1 MLPESIFRKFGLVH
15 TGQHEKPLRS
25 TKLAQ
30 RNRQVYFTPFAS
42 GGHHFIKVFR
52 DDCKFSFEVELE
64 FLQDNPVELFKTL
77 VLDTLK

>member
-15 TGQHEKPLRS
+15 TGHRENPLRA
-25 TKLAQ
+25 TKLAHQ
-30 RNRQVYFTPFAS
+30 NRQVYFTPFIS
-42 GGHHFIKVFR
+42 GGQHNIKVFR

-64 FLQDNPVELFKTL
+64 FLQDNPVEVFKTL